1 MRKSK
6 ALWGCVLAAAL
17 LLAACGKPNA
27 GSSGSGSMSGSGA
40 ASQTTAAWKTGLGV
54 VVETEDEDRTGSIR
68 LAAAAVLLDGDGKI
82 ADVELDELE
91 TTIGADGTGAV
102 HLPTDYRTKRQKGAD
117 YPLAEASS
125 LKKGWAEQADA
136 FADYL
141 TGRTP
146 EQVSLLKLDNDGKPT
161 DADLL
166 ADCTIAVDR
175 YRDAVVKA
183 CSNARGLGAAKGD
196 RVSLGVEAVNASSD
210 VTATDDRDVNAE
222 IDISLVALT
231 LDAEGRVTSAVAD
244 MAEPALTVASD
255 GGITAPDKVE
265 TKLEQGD
272 RYGMRGASSLNKE
285 WYEHSEG
292 FCGYLKGKTRAE
304 VAAIPA
310 DGSDADLMALCT
322 ISVPDLQKAALDA
335 MRPKERCK
343 ALHKSFSEGER
354 LFLFARFAQKAH
366 RKENAFRHC
375 AKNRPSPLQNRAKC
389 GILDAQFSSL
399 SR

>member
-40 ASQTTAAWKTGLGV
+40 ASQTTAAWKTGLGI

-68 LAAAAVLLDGDGKI
+68 QAAAAVLLDGDGKI

-166 ADCTIAVDR
+166 AGCTIAVDR

-196 RVSLGVEAVNASSD
+196 RVSLGVEAVNGSSD

-244 MAEPALTVASD
+244 MAEPALTVAAD

-322 ISVPDLQKAALDA
+322 ISVTDLQKAALDA
-335 MRPKERCK
+335 MRTK
-343 ALHKSFSEGER
+343 
-354 LFLFARFAQKAH
+354 
-366 RKENAFRHC
+366 
-375 AKNRPSPLQNRAKC
+375 
-389 GILDAQFSSL
+389 
-399 SR
+399 

>member
-6 ALWGCVLAAAL
+6 ALWSCALAAAL
-17 LLAACGKPNA
+17 LLTACGKSNA
-27 GSSGSGSMSGSGA
+27 GSSSSGSMSGSMSGSSS

-54 VVETEDEDRTGSIR
+54 ITETADENRTGSIE

-82 ADVELDELE
+82 SSVKLDELE
-91 TTIGADGTGAV
+91 TTISATGAGV
-102 HLPTDYRTKRQKGAD
+102 VTLPTDYRTKRQKGDD
-117 YPLAEASS
+117 YPLTAASS
-125 LKKGWAEQADA
+125 LKKGWDEQADA

-141 TGRTP
+141 TGMTP
-146 EQVSLLKLDNDGKPT
+146 EQVSMLELDNDGKST

-166 ADCTIAVDR
+166 SGCTIAVDR

-183 CSNARGLGAAKGD
+183 CSSAKALGAAKGD

-210 VTATDDRDVNAE
+210 VTATDDQDVNAE

-231 LDAEGRVTSAVAD
+231 MDAEGRVTSAVAD
-244 MAEPALTVASD
+244 MAEPALTVMSD
-255 GGITAPDKVE
+255 GGITAPDSVE

-292 FCGYLKGKTRAE
+292 FCDYLKGKTRTE

-310 DGSDADLMALCT
+310 DGSDADLLALCT
-322 ISVPDLQKAALDA
+322 ISVTDLQKAALDA
-335 MRPKERCK
+335 MKTE
-343 ALHKSFSEGER
+343 
-354 LFLFARFAQKAH
+354 
-366 RKENAFRHC
+366 
-375 AKNRPSPLQNRAKC
+375 
-389 GILDAQFSSL
+389 
-399 SR
+399 